1 VVDLHVILLAGLAVF
16 AGAFVQGV
24 VGMGFALSLPLR
36 SRLSA
41 SRFRVAVLAVVA
53 VSGLAALTQS
63 LWR

>member
-1 VVDLHVILLAGLAVF
+1 V
-16 AGAFVQGV
+16 AFVPFLV
-24 VGMGFALSLPLR
+24 AGFALSLPLR